1 VHDGVFFEDQGLPT
15 ATVISTEFARAAR
28 AQAEALGSAD
38 YRTVAVPHP
47 IQPLT
52 RDEVRALAD
61 KAFDDIVARLTLGA
75 GAE

>member
-1 VHDGVFFEDQGLPT
+1 MHDGVWFEDQGLPT

-28 AQAEALGSAD
+28 AQAEALGALD

-61 KAFDDIVARLTLGA
+61 KVFDEIVARLTRG
-75 GAE
+75 